1 MAGEL
6 RIKSG
11 TKLRMALDVP
21 IGQEPEF
28 NLVCTFIKSLDAATF
43 LISIP
48 MQGGQPLALNDQEKL
63 LICYGPPDGLHDRG
77 RLRRRCGFHRRRP

>member
-6 RIKSG
+6 RIKPG

-21 IGQEPEF
+21 IGQQPQF
-28 NLVCTFIKSLDAATF
+28 NLVCTFVKSLDVASF

-48 MQGGQPLALNDQEKL
+48 MR
-63 LICYGPPDGLHDRG
+63 DG
-77 RLRRRCGFHRRRP
+77 